1 MKEGALASFTLYDA
15 YNTIN
20 DDRTEVITKI
30 FNAK

>member
-1 MKEGALASFTLYDA
+1 MKEEALASFTLHYA
-15 YNTIN
+15 YNTIT